1 MNRMSVLGLT
11 ALMIVGV
18 STLWAQGSEQAAAG
32 SGTAGQ
38 QEAAANAEPQLSDA
52 EKREV
57 EQRTGTSYTSWE
69 ELVADWLTPRPVPKH
84 IIVRIDEKYAYPHAA
99 VSFKMEIVKEEG
111 DTVWLRGLPPEDPD
125 SAIHDLWLRR
135 EYEELAQSAAREW
148 EGTYGTVEY
157 YVDFAAEIV
166 PPPFMDGFQFEPVL
180 DGLPTRGLWQ
190 MNFVADDMN
199 GDGVTDLVFPPTRKG
214 GGMPAILLGT
224 GGGGF
229 SYWKGIS
236 WAGDVPYDY
245 GGVATGDFDGDGH
258 RDIVL
263 AIHFKGQ
270 YVIYGD
276 GAGGYKKSV
285 LLPSPDPRV
294 TSRAVAVADYNGDGR
309 DDVAV
314 LAEIDYD
321 MGTSERIDDA
331 STLWI
336 AVNTPGGWQVARD
349 GLPGRV
355 IGDAIET
362 ADLDGDGR
370 PDLAV
375 SSNATDWRRL
385 VYFNREGGEW
395 SGPLPRGVLSNAQHP
410 DVAVV
415 TTEGGAELYMPFTQF
430 VTTATK
436 PHTRTGV
443 IRYAVGPEGILEQGT
458 PLFLDD
464 DRFDPWFRVAAGDLN
479 GDGRTDLIA
488 ARKSGA
494 MAAFVQSDSGDYY
507 LEQSPE
513 LTTLGKAYDVQLI
526 DLDGNGKDDVIACF
540 ADEKNASG
548 GVKVWLTK
556 EK

>member
-1 MNRMSVLGLT
+1 MNRLAVIGLT
-11 ALMIVGV
+11 AFLTFAV
-18 STLWAQGSEQAAAG
+18 SMAWAQGSEQTAADG
-32 SGTAGQ
+32 DTPVQ
-38 QEAAANAEPQLSDA
+38 QETATEDGSKRSDDEKPEP
-52 EKREV
+52 
-57 EQRTGTSYTSWE
+57 EQRTRTSYQSFD

-111 DTVWLRGLPPEDPD
+111 DMVWLRGLPPEDPE
-125 SAIHDLWLRR
+125 SAIHDLWLKR
-135 EYEELAQSAAREW
+135 EYEELAQSAALEW
-148 EGTYGTVEY
+148 QDTYGSVDY

-166 PPPFMDGFQFEPVL
+166 PPPFMDALEFEPVL

-190 MNFVADDMN
+190 MNFAADDMN
-199 GDGVTDLVFPPTRKG
+199 GDGVLDLVFPPTRKG
-214 GGMPAILLGT
+214 GGTPAILLGT

-229 SYWKGIS
+229 SYWKGVS
-236 WAGDVPYDY
+236 WSNKVPFDY

-270 YVIYGD
+270 YVLYGD
-276 GAGGYKKSV
+276 GAGGFKRSE
-285 LLPSPDPRV
+285 LLPSRDPRV
-294 TSRAVAVADYNGDGR
+294 SSRAVAVADFNDDGR

-321 MGTSERIDDA
+321 MGTSERIEDA
-331 STLWI
+331 STMWI
-336 AVNTPGGWQVARD
+336 AVNTPGGWQVDRK

-362 ADLDGDGR
+362 ADVDNDGR
-370 PDLAV
+370 PDLVVA
-375 SSNATDWRRL
+375 SNATDWRRL
-385 VYFNREGGEW
+385 VYFNPEGGEW

-415 TTEGGAELYMPFTQF
+415 TTDEGADVYAPFTQF
-430 VTTATK
+430 VTTTSK

-464 DRFDPWFRVAAGDLN
+464 DRFDPWFRVAVGDLN
-479 GDGRTDLIA
+479 GDGRTDTVA
-488 ARKSGA
+488 GRKSGTI
-494 MAAFVQSDSGDYY
+494 AAFIQSDTGDFY
-507 LEQSPE
+507 LEESPE
-513 LTTLGKAYDVQLI
+513 LTPLGRAYDIQLI
-526 DLDGNGKDDVIACF
+526 DLDGDGKDDVIACF
-540 ADEKNASG
+540 ADEKGGSG